1 MDVREAKAKAL
12 IKKQRLGP
20 ESQTT
25 MMRRSLD
32 VSRPQGKAKGSL
44 RSPSP
49 RDRQVDHRRQPP
61 LEPDDSILTY
71 RQNVA
76 GLWLKYGAKSL
87 KSRTSSRCKI
97 LWGDATIC

>member
-1 MDVREAKAKAL
+1 MDVREVRAKAL

-32 VSRPQGKAKGSL
+32 VSGPQGKAKSMKIAV
-44 RSPSP
+44 PKV
-49 RDRQVDHRRQPP
+49 DHQVDHRRQPP
-61 LEPDDSILTY
+61 LASNDSILTY

-76 GLWLKYGAKSL
+76 GLWLKYGAKPLKIRGSSL
-87 KSRTSSRCKI
+87 CKI
-97 LWGDATIC
+97 LSVDATIC

>member
-32 VSRPQGKAKGSL
+32 VSRPQGKAKGSFKIAVPK
-44 RSPSP
+44 RSSG
-49 RDRQVDHRRQPP
+49 RS
-61 LEPDDSILTY
+61 E
-71 RQNVA
+71 
-76 GLWLKYGAKSL
+76 
-87 KSRTSSRCKI
+87 
-97 LWGDATIC
+97 